1 MQIYFPDYKGRIT
14 SFHVVVVLLSLSLT
28 LSAWQFSK
36 HQVEARIL
44 AQFETSR
51 DRTLEAIRERMTK
64 YEDALWAGV
73 AAVESH
79 GGEISYED
87 WHKFAETLRIQERY
101 PGINGI
107 GLIHNLAEADLPAY
121 LAQQQRIRPNFTVFP
136 EHQHPDK
143 MPITFIEP
151 EASNAAAIGLDIA
164 HEANRRAAAILSRN
178 TGNAQITGPIT
189 LVQDAQKTP
198 GFLFYAPFY
207 QGAAPQTVQD
217 RENQFTGAV
226 YAPFVVYKLMQGL
239 LAKNLR
245 DVHFSIRDG
254 DMVIYDEHAKA
265 DASIDPTPLFS
276 EKVTMQVY
284 GRPWVIDMR
293 SDRVFRQQHA
303 AAQPTI
309 ILIAGLMIE
318 GLIISLL
325 LMMAQANKKAIR
337 YAERMTTDLQ
347 KESAQLAETNL
358 TLTSKNEELEEYAYV
373 ASHDLRTPI
382 RGIGGLTEM
391 VEEDLEEYFA
401 SSNANPDVAANL
413 TRIQERVSRMQ
424 ELTHGILEFSNATA
438 DAEQSAPLN
447 IIELTEALRCD
458 FALSDSQL
466 DLKSDVTQI
475 QIEPI
480 YFRRVVEN
488 LVSNAI
494 KYHDNQKPL
503 QIQINVDTDGMTC
516 RVSIMDNGPGIDPK
530 FHDRIF
536 SLFQTLADSK
546 AQHGTGIGL
555 AIVKKLVARH
565 GGVVSLRSTP
575 GNGAT
580 FSFDWPLVAASYK
593 TTPIEKAA

>member
-1 MQIYFPDYKGRIT
+1 MQIHFPDYKGRIT
-14 SFHVVVVLLSLSLT
+14 GFHVVVILLSLSLT

-36 HQVEARIL
+36 HQVEARIT

-51 DRTLEAIRERMTK
+51 NRTLAAIRERMTK

-79 GGEISYED
+79 NNDISYD
-87 WHKFAETLRIQERY
+87 NWHKFAETLRIQERY

-107 GLIHNLAEADLPAY
+107 GLIHNVPEAELPTY
-121 LAQQQRIRPNFTVFP
+121 LSQQQRIRPNFTVFP

-151 EASNAAAIGLDIA
+151 ESSNAAAIGLDIA

-189 LVQDAQKTP
+189 LVQDTQKTP

-207 QGAAPQTVQD
+207 QGTSPQTVQD

-226 YAPFVVYKLMQGL
+226 YAPFVVHKLMQGL

-254 DMVIYDEHAKA
+254 DTLIYDEHAKA
-265 DASIDPTPLFS
+265 DASIDPTPLFT
-276 EKVTMQVY
+276 EELTLQVY

-293 SDRVFRQQHA
+293 SDLVFRQQSA
-303 AAQPTI
+303 EAQPTI

-318 GLIISLL
+318 ALIITLL
-325 LMMAQANKKAIR
+325 LMMAKANKKAVR
-337 YAERMTTDLQ
+337 YAERMTNDL
-347 KESAQLAETNL
+347 KRESARLAETNS

-391 VEEDLEEYFA
+391 VEEDLEDYFV
-401 SSNANPDVAANL
+401 SPEANPEVAANL
-413 TRIQERVSRMQ
+413 TRIQERVARMQ

-438 DAEQSAPLN
+438 DTEQSIPVN
-447 IIELTEALRCD
+447 IQELTEALRCD
-458 FALSDSQL
+458 FVLSDTQL
-466 DLKSDVTQI
+466 DLHSDVAQI
-475 QIEPI
+475 SVEPM

-494 KYHDNQKPL
+494 KYHDSQQPL
-503 QIQINVDTDGMTC
+503 YIQINIEASGTMC
-516 RVSIMDNGPGIDPK
+516 RVSIVDNGPGIDPK

-546 AQHGTGIGL
+546 APHSTGIGL

-565 GGVVSLRSTP
+565 GGVVTLKSTP

-580 FSFDWPLVAASYK
+580 FSFDWPLAP
-593 TTPIEKAA
+593 TTSKSAPLEKAA